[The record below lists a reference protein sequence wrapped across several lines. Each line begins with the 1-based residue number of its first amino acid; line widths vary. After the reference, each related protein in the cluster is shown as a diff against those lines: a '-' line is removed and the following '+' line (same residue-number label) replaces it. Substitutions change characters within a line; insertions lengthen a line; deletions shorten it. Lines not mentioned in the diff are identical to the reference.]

1 MGNEVRSKKKIKN
14 FRDLDAWKVA
24 HKLVLQVYRATRGF
38 PQEEL
43 YGLVSQMRRAA
54 VSIVSNIAEGFS
66 RTSSKEKQQ
75 FYAIALGSI
84 VELQSQLEI
93 AKDLGYLD
101 DANCHQ
107 LMNLSVDAHKLV
119 NGLIKGARDR
129 IMGNEA

>member
-1 MGNEVRSKKKIKN
+1 MEEKTKRKIQS

-24 HKLVLQVYRATRGF
+24 HKLVLQVYQATRKF

-66 RTSSKEKQQ
+66 RTFSKEKQQ

-101 DANCHQ
+101 GADYQ
-107 LMNLSVDAHKLV
+107 RLIDLSVDAHKLV
-119 NGLIKGARDR
+119 NGLIKGARNR
-129 IMGNEA
+129 SMGNEV

>member
-1 MGNEVRSKKKIKN
+1 MEERSKAKIQT

-24 HKLVLQVYRATRGF
+24 HKLVLQVYQATRGF
-38 PQEEL
+38 PQAEL
-43 YGLVSQMRRAA
+43 YGLVSQMRRAS

-66 RTSSKEKQQ
+66 RTFSKEKQQ

-101 DANCHQ
+101 SRDYNH

-119 NGLIKGARDR
+119 NGLIKGARNR
-129 IMGNEA
+129 SMGNE

>member
-1 MGNEVRSKKKIKN
+1 MEQELRGKGKIKN
-14 FRDLDAWKVA
+14 FKDLDAWKVA
-24 HKLVLQVYRATRGF
+24 HKLVLEVYRATRGF

-66 RTSSKEKQQ
+66 RTFSKEKQQ

-93 AKDLGYLD
+93 AKDLGYLND
-101 DANCHQ
+101 VDYHR

-119 NGLIKGARDR
+119 NGLIKGVRSR
-129 IMGNEA
+129 YL